1 MTLEDMIADAVK
13 RGELV
18 NLSVYAKDGAF
29 HASFC
34 PASKSGIA
42 FAEHADPVE
51 AMKAAI
57 KSVKLARPSRVSK
70 PTEAPDEDMDFG

>member
-1 MTLEDMIADAVK
+1 MTLEAMIQDAAK

-34 PASKSGIA
+34 PASKQGIA
-42 FAEHADPVE
+42 FTEHADPVE
-51 AMKAAI
+51 ALKMAL
-57 KSVKLARPSRVSK
+57 KSVKLARPPRAAK
-70 PTEAPDEDMDFG
+70 PAKADDDMDFG